1 MDNHSPSG
9 QYILKWIKYIGKI
22 SLLFY
27 LYWLHFPLVLKKEWA
42 LYIHILGNVIFRNDA
57 LKTKSVSV
65 DVSIFAGY
73 WHIPLEHKPSCSL
86 SVSLRTMSYIHY
98 RLSITLNQQL
108 LLKKLVHTNLSELGL
123 AEMLWKWEVKLKS
136 LFAYLEYAQNFII
149 LSNYLAPWKGK
160 IKWHVWN
167 ITPDL

>member
-1 MDNHSPSG
+1 MDQIYRKNITF
-9 QYILKWIKYIGKI
+9 ILFILIAFSSCFEKGMSSVHTHFGKCNFQKWCPKDQICLCGCQ
-22 SLLFY
+22 
-27 LYWLHFPLVLKKEWA
+27 
-42 LYIHILGNVIFRNDA
+42 HICWILTYPFRTQTF
-57 LKTKSVSV
+57 LQ
-65 DVSIFAGY
+65 
-73 WHIPLEHKPSCSL
+73 P

-149 LSNYLAPWKGK
+149 LSNYLAPLKGK